1 MGVEENTQMNEA
13 LGRINQHREGAD
25 EFDRCQLLFGM
36 SEKKPVIHVKVKA
49 QTQGIQSRVLS
60 TSELHSHRRKSKASG
75 LVTDK
80 KFCLTIQQKID
91 VMLQELDEMRESK
104 KKFQKTSESNL
115 EALKAE
121 IEESENRFTE
131 LKKAQC
137 SFDRDITRGSLHPRT
152 GNVMAEKVQRDV
164 DKVHDLMDEV
174 QEQQE
179 IANEISEAISNPVG
193 FGHDI
198 DEDELSKE
206 LEELE
211 QEELDKQLLD
221 VEGPVTENL
230 PSPPQAEP
238 STSSKAKVHEDEDED
253 IKELAAWAS

>member
-152 GNVMAEKVQRDV
+152 GNVMAEKVQRYF
-164 DKVHDLMDEV
+164 
-174 QEQQE
+174 QEK
-179 IANEISEAISNPVG
+179 I
-193 FGHDI
+193 
-198 DEDELSKE
+198 
-206 LEELE
+206 
-211 QEELDKQLLD
+211 
-221 VEGPVTENL
+221 
-230 PSPPQAEP
+230 
-238 STSSKAKVHEDEDED
+238 KAKVTLTEKLRMRYISLRALYQRVLEQ
-253 IKELAAWAS
+253 IKKVGVLPNLEPEYLSLH